1 MTIRHSLDSET
12 GCRAV
17 NGLGGLPIAEASMD
31 QHGPGASRAE
41 ITTLPTIPMHDE
53 VARES
58 YRELDVSLDPKTRT
72 YWCHMKPEGRPSFT
86 LGLLNDLNVMQRSLH
101 RMYATAARRGEIP
114 MDYYVLGSRMPG
126 IFNLGG
132 DLGHFAE
139 RIRTGDRKSLE
150 IYAKAC
156 IDVLHYNAVSFD
168 LPVITIAMVQG
179 DALGGGFE
187 AALACDVIVAER
199 SAKFGL
205 PEVLFNL
212 FPGMGAY
219 SFLSRRLDAARA
231 EKLIM
236 SGRIYTAEEL
246 HEMGLVQVLAEDG
259 KGKQAV
265 NDYIRR
271 NTRRHN
277 SHSALYRAR
286 RTVQPI
292 TYRELHDVVGIWVDA
307 ALKLGKQ
314 DLRKME
320 RLMSAQDRRNGQ
332 AAVSDASHRA

>member
-1 MTIRHSLDSET
+1 
-12 GCRAV
+12 
-17 NGLGGLPIAEASMD
+17 MD
-31 QHGPGASRAE
+31 QQVPGASSSD
-41 ITTLPTIPMHDE
+41 ITTLPKMPMHEE
-53 VARES
+53 VAREF
-58 YRELDVSLDPKTRT
+58 YRELDVSLDPKART
-72 YWCHMKPEGRPSFT
+72 YWCHMKPQGRPSFT
-86 LGLLNDLNVMQRSLH
+86 LGLLKDLNVMQRSLH
-101 RMYATAARRGEIP
+101 RMYVSSVRRGEAP
-114 MDYYVLGSRMPG
+114 MDYYVLGSRMPD

-150 IYAKAC
+150 VYAKAC
-156 IDVLHYNAVSFD
+156 IDVLYYNSVSFD

-187 AALACDVIVAER
+187 AALACDVIIAER

-246 HEMGLVQVLAEDG
+246 YEMGLVQVLAEDG
-259 KGKQAV
+259 KGRQAV

-271 NTRRHN
+271 NVRRHN
-277 SHSALYRAR
+277 SHSAIYRAR

-292 TYRELHDVVGIWVDA
+292 TYRELHDVVGVWVDA
-307 ALKLGKQ
+307 ALNLGKQ

-332 AAVSDASHRA
+332 PSVTDTSHRA